1 LSHPRD
7 LYEEKQLQ
15 KKLKKK
21 KFILEAVYFFD
32 MVISATTVGEYIL
45 FPAKCGSFP
54 EQYII

>member
-54 EQYII
+54 EQ